1 MGEFTP
7 DKHLAP
13 SFGLTY
19 SWAILL
25 RFLGV
30 CCCSI
35 VEPFHGSEVMMA
47 VAPKP
52 RLSKPKGTRFVL
64 RPYRRIPTWLV
75 LYYLSGECVGKGVV
89 TNLSQSGM
97 RIQGDHAVEPGL
109 DLALRVTFADDGPT
123 IEIERATVRWV
134 DGYDFG
140 LDLCPRQSV
149 SREAHRPFT
158 ERADSCPSD
167 ARLKGCSL
175 AGLPSAFATNR
186 HE

>member
-1 MGEFTP
+1 
-7 DKHLAP
+7 
-13 SFGLTY
+13 
-19 SWAILL
+19 
-25 RFLGV
+25 
-30 CCCSI
+30 
-35 VEPFHGSEVMMA
+35 MA

-97 RIQGDHAVEPGL
+97 RVQGDHAVEPGL
-109 DLALRVTFADDGPT
+109 DLALRLTLADDGPT

-140 LDLCPRQSV
+140 LDLVRLSPLAAKHIASLLSQQI
-149 SREAHRPFT
+149 
-158 ERADSCPSD
+158 RAPQMP
-167 ARLKGCSL
+167 A
-175 AGLPSAFATNR
+175 
-186 HE
+186 